1 MKTRVI
7 RRDGYENGA
16 ALATAWQEDGLI
28 PAPHGEVFEF
38 YRLVDKEAVER
49 LGDEE
54 GMQGPELNL
63 LEPFAK
69 HARLMGRERDVA
81 RVREWTEPRLL
92 DAVGD
97 IHRERLAEPFDP
109 HRYPEM
115 QGLAQFQ
122 DREAKGIAD
131 VFGTDFRRILL
142 CQDQYRRL
150 VYLRVSGEAEPAADG
165 SCTSVI
171 FKESPVGPIVGRN
184 MDSGIGSIA
193 GLQGFG
199 DPVMFRFPEEMGH
212 SYMGTALAVN
222 EHGLTIQGS
231 SIAYAHEPT
240 DAGFW
245 VDLGPLVLRS
255 CSTTA
260 EALDLIDRYST
271 MSGPSNLV
279 MIDGAG
285 DGAAVEKSKNTY
297 AVRRT
302 DTPWIFTTDGV
313 AVEEKTAA
321 IQGQTSLHEF
331 HVARHRLIERLL
343 REARVQPERGGD
355 APHHARPHAAVAGV
369 QAPRPDAGGLSAGH
383 AVQLPA
389 GAAHRGVLLLGHPPG
404 TRVPLHLRADPPPLL
419 VRVAITSPP
428 EVDGGR
434 PYEQNTRPD

>member
-1 MKTRVI
+1 M
-7 RRDGYENGA
+7 
-16 ALATAWQEDGLI
+16 
-28 PAPHGEVFEF
+28 
-38 YRLVDKEAVER
+38 
-49 LGDEE
+49 LGS
-54 GMQGPELNL
+54 
-63 LEPFAK
+63 
-69 HARLMGRERDVA
+69 MGRERDVA

-115 QGLAQFQ
+115 QGLAQYQ

-150 VYLRVSGEAEPAADG
+150 VYLRVSGEAESAPADAG

-184 MDSGIGSIA
+184 MDSGIGSVA

-245 VDLGPLVLRS
+245 VDIGS
-255 CSTTA
+255 
-260 EALDLIDRYST
+260 
-271 MSGPSNLV
+271 
-279 MIDGAG
+279 
-285 DGAAVEKSKNTY
+285 
-297 AVRRT
+297 
-302 DTPWIFTTDGV
+302 
-313 AVEEKTAA
+313 
-321 IQGQTSLHEF
+321 
-331 HVARHRLIERLL
+331 
-343 REARVQPERGGD
+343 
-355 APHHARPHAAVAGV
+355 
-369 QAPRPDAGGLSAGH
+369 
-383 AVQLPA
+383 A
-389 GAAHRGVLLLGHPPG
+389 GAALLQHHGGGVGPDRPLQHDDGADQPGDDRRRRATGPRWRRARTPTRCGAPTRRGSSPP
-404 TRVPLHLRADPPPLL
+404 TAWPWRRRPRPSRD
-419 VRVAITSPP
+419 RRRCTTSTSPA
-428 EVDGGR
+428 
-434 PYEQNTRPD
+434 TA

>member
-1 MKTRVI
+1 MTATRT
-7 RRDGYENGA
+7 A
-16 ALATAWQEDGLI
+16 PPWPTAWQEDGLI

-38 YRLVDKEAVER
+38 YRLVDKEAVAR

-69 HARLMGRERDVA
+69 HARLMGRERDVE

-231 SIAYAHEPT
+231 SIAYAHEQT

-285 DGAAVEKSKNTY
+285 
-297 AVRRT
+297 RR
-302 DTPWIFTTDGV
+302 G
-313 AVEEKTAA
+313 
-321 IQGQTSLHEF
+321 
-331 HVARHRLIERLL
+331 
-343 REARVQPERGGD
+343 RGGEEQE
-355 APHHARPHAAVAGV
+355 HLR
-369 QAPRPDAGGLSAGH
+369 
-383 AVQLPA
+383 
-389 GAAHRGVLLLGHPPG
+389 GAAHRHAVDLHHRRRGRGGEDRGHSGPDVAARVSRRPPPPDRAAAARGTSPTRAWKRCAASCATTRRRRRCASTSTRCRRTIRWPRCTASSWCRAPGSITSGSPARDPSTPAPSSRPPTTSRSSSRLLGTPTPS
-404 TRVPLHLRADPPPLL
+404 A
-419 VRVAITSPP
+419 
-428 EVDGGR
+428 
-434 PYEQNTRPD
+434 

>member
-16 ALATAWQEDGLI
+16 ALARAWQEDGLI
-28 PAPHGEVFEF
+28 PTPHGEVFEF

-63 LEPFAK
+63 LEPFARQ
-69 HARLMGRERDVA
+69 ARLAGRERDVA

-150 VYLRVSGEAEPAADG
+150 VYLRVSGEAEAAPADAG

-184 MDSGIGSIA
+184 MDSGIGSVA

-231 SIAYAHEPT
+231 SIAYAHEQT

-245 VDLGPLVLRS
+245 VDIGPLVLRC

-271 MSGPSNLV
+271 MTGPSNLV
-279 MIDGAG
+279 LIDGDCDA
-285 DGAAVEKSKNTY
+285 AAVEKSKNTY

-321 IQGQTSLHEF
+321 IQGQTSLHDF

-343 REARVQPERGGD
+343 GEAESNPSVEAMRRIMRDHTPPSPVCKHLDQMPEDYPLATLYSFLLVPRTGEYYFWVTRPGPEYPCTFEPT
-355 APHHARPHAAVAGV
+355 PHHF
-369 QAPRPDAGGLSAGH
+369 SF
-383 AVQLPA
+383 
-389 GAAHRGVLLLGHPPG
+389 
-404 TRVPLHLRADPPPLL
+404 
-419 VRVAITSPP
+419 
-428 EVDGGR
+428 E
-434 PYEQNTRPD
+434 